1 MREIFKSKKSLLCI
15 LVALVMLIGIA
26 APACKK
32 KPKEPKVAVRSIS
45 YTAPDSSIFMG

>member
-32 KPKEPKVAVRSIS
+32 KPKEPSE
-45 YTAPDSSIFMG
+45 YTVSFIVGSEEIGRAHV